1 MGEEYKENTSSEQQK
16 MMKKVKMIKYLYK
29 KVMGDESAGDATL
42 MEQWSKFMDKMRE
55 KFSSGNND
63 KEMAKMIEYL
73 WDMIM
78 NKSEEMIL
86 QYLPDDS
93 KYEGPGNETMI
104 DSNLI
109 GKKNMTI
116 EKFEKLMGKMS
127 DMFEKMLK
135 KMSGEENISSL
146 KGTIP
151 EFLDKVLLNIEMEE
165 DKETMSDG
173 KQMMKKMKIIKS
185 LFKSVMDDN
194 YKKDEI
200 LMSHEHIC

>member
-1 MGEEYKENTSSEQQK
+1 
-16 MMKKVKMIKYLYK
+16 
-29 KVMGDESAGDATL
+29 
-42 MEQWSKFMDKMRE
+42 
-55 KFSSGNND
+55 
-63 KEMAKMIEYL
+63 MIEYL

-93 KYEGPGNETMI
+93 KYDGPGNETMI

-116 EKFEKLMGKMS
+116 EKFEKLMSKMS

-135 KMSGEENISSL
+135 TMSGKEDISSL
-146 KGTIP
+146 KGTVP
-151 EFLDKVLLNIEMEE
+151 DFLDKVLLNIEMEE

-185 LFKSVMDDN
+185 LFKSVMQDN
-194 YKKDEI
+194 YKKDEF
-200 LMSHEHIC
+200 LMNQWKTFVDELMKRLKSGKLEKELKKSLEYLWKMSMDKNEGMLWGNKEDSFTGNM

>member
-55 KFSSGNND
+55 KFSSENND

-78 NKSEEMIL
+78 NKSEEIIL

-93 KYEGPGNETMI
+93 KYDGPGNETMI
-104 DSNLI
+104 DSNLM

-116 EKFEKLMGKMS
+116 ENVEKDVWQGRY
-127 DMFEKMLK
+127 FFF
-135 KMSGEENISSL
+135 
-146 KGTIP
+146 KGHCTR
-151 EFLDKVLLNIEMEE
+151 F
-165 DKETMSDG
+165 S
-173 KQMMKKMKIIKS
+173 
-185 LFKSVMDDN
+185 
-194 YKKDEI
+194 
-200 LMSHEHIC
+200 